1 LFDDDDDDDDERA
14 IRRERAAR
22 LPYSAAVADDSEEMK
37 YLQGQDDVDSV
48 VLELLPVMI
57 DEVDVDELDEFM
69 MKYIKED
76 VDVVIVIVIDRIT
89 YRMSG

>member
-1 LFDDDDDDDDERA
+1 MFDDDDDDDDERA

-37 YLQGQDDVDSV
+37 YLQGQDVDSV
-48 VLELLPVMI
+48 VLVLLPVMI

-76 VDVVIVIVIDRIT
+76 VDVVIVN
-89 YRMSG
+89 